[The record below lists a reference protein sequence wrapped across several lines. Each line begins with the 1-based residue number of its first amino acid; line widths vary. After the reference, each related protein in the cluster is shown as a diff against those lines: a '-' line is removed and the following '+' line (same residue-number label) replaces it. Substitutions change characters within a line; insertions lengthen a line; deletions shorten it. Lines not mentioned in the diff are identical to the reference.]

1 MFVCRSRPYG
11 QFMGATPIPTE
22 LTNAW
27 QLALEF
33 WSQPVR
39 HDTLLG
45 LAAKHQQFAWL
56 AGKYRDAA
64 RSNPSDLIAPER
76 LPRVQ
81 RAAAI
86 VMMSKTKPVDEPM
99 PRTFKAMSIMLIGA
113 VLATGLGLV
122 AADHKVQQHHQQTT
136 TVARHP

>member
-1 MFVCRSRPYG
+1 MFVSRERPYC
-11 QFMGATPIPTE
+11 QVMGATPIPTE
-22 LTNAW
+22 LTTAW
-27 QLALEF
+27 QLTLEF
-33 WSQPVR
+33 WNQPAR

-45 LAAKHQQFAWL
+45 VAAKHQEFAWL

-64 RSNPSDLIAPER
+64 RSNPSDVIAPER

-86 VMMSKTKPVDEPM
+86 VMMSKTKPIADPM
-99 PRTFKAMSIMLIGA
+99 PKTFRAMSIMLIGA

-122 AADHKVQQHHQQTT
+122 VADQKVQQHQQQSTT
-136 TVARHP
+136 IARHP